1 MKTYIKFLINLF
13 NISLLKIFII
23 FFIII
28 LITNILEQIEFFKN
42 IDLSFFYLFFLS
54 LLNTPS
60 VLFEILPFIFLLGTQ
75 VFFIHLIDKNELQV
89 FKYSGLNN
97 IKIIKILGLYSFILG
112 IIMVI
117 FFYNGS
123 SILKNSYLLIKNNYS
138 DDNKYLAVITENG
151 LWIKDEINDNINE
164 SRRIDISNVFSSN
177 RLSLGN
183 SFESGESITL
193 GLNFKKEKVNVD
205 NKIDKIEEY
214 IDFKLASV
222 FRLDEEKNIPT
233 SSTLN
238 KKNSNIFGEFN
249 FKPTR
254 NISLGYNF
262 SLTDDLNTF
271 EYNSLIT
278 KIEFGNFITQFD
290 YLEERGAVGSTNI
303 IENTTKYNFDNQ
315 NSISFNTRRNRK
327 LDLTEYYDLV
337 YEYKNDCLVA
347 GVKYK
352 KNYYNDADIKP
363 VEELFFSI
371 TIVPLGTFSPDK
383 MALK

>member
-13 NISLLKIFII
+13 NISLLKIFIT

-151 LWIKDEINDNINE
+151 LWIKDEINDNINIINARQVNNE
-164 SRRIDISNVFSSN
+164 FLLNVSITKFNKDFDLVEVLQSEKVDITSKKWKIFNPIT
-177 RLSLGN
+177 LKGN
-183 SFESGESITL
+183 SQSTLNELILHSNFDLQKINSLFSNLSSLSIIDLITLRKSYMSLNYSVTDINSHLLKIVSYPVYLTLITIFSAIIMFNICYQKNTFYKITL
-193 GLNFKKEKVNVD
+193 GIFLSVIIYYINNFLSVLGTNEKLPV
-205 NKIDKIEEY
+205 
-214 IDFKLASV
+214 
-222 FRLDEEKNIPT
+222 
-233 SSTLN
+233 TL
-238 KKNSNIFGEFN
+238 SIFL
-249 FKPTR
+249 P
-254 NISLGYNF
+254 
-262 SLTDDLNTF
+262 
-271 EYNSLIT
+271 LI
-278 KIEFGNFITQFD
+278 ILSIINFI
-290 YLEERGAVGSTNI
+290 SI
-303 IENTTKYNFDNQ
+303 I
-315 NSISFNTRRNRK
+315 K
-327 LDLTEYYDLV
+327 LNE
-337 YEYKNDCLVA
+337 K
-347 GVKYK
+347 
-352 KNYYNDADIKP
+352 
-363 VEELFFSI
+363 
-371 TIVPLGTFSPDK
+371 
-383 MALK
+383 

>member
-13 NISLLKIFII
+13 NISLLKIFIT

-151 LWIKDEINDNINE
+151 LWIKDEINDNINIINARQVNNE
-164 SRRIDISNVFSSN
+164 FLLNVSITKFNKDFDLVEVLQSERVDITSKKWKIFNPIT
-177 RLSLGN
+177 LKGN
-183 SFESGESITL
+183 SQSNLNELILHSNFDLQKINSLFSNLSSLSIIDLITLRKSYMSLNYSVTDINSHLLKIVSYPLYLTLITIFSAIIMFNIGYQKNTFYKITL
-193 GLNFKKEKVNVD
+193 GIFLSVIIYYINNFLSVLGTNEK
-205 NKIDKIEEY
+205 
-214 IDFKLASV
+214 
-222 FRLDEEKNIPT
+222 IPV
-233 SSTLN
+233 TL
-238 KKNSNIFGEFN
+238 SIFL
-249 FKPTR
+249 P
-254 NISLGYNF
+254 
-262 SLTDDLNTF
+262 
-271 EYNSLIT
+271 LI
-278 KIEFGNFITQFD
+278 ILSIINFI
-290 YLEERGAVGSTNI
+290 SI
-303 IENTTKYNFDNQ
+303 I
-315 NSISFNTRRNRK
+315 K
-327 LDLTEYYDLV
+327 LNE
-337 YEYKNDCLVA
+337 K
-347 GVKYK
+347 
-352 KNYYNDADIKP
+352 
-363 VEELFFSI
+363 
-371 TIVPLGTFSPDK
+371 
-383 MALK
+383 

>member
-13 NISLLKIFII
+13 NISLLKIFIT

-60 VLFEILPFIFLLGTQ
+60 VLFEILPFIYLLGTQ

-151 LWIKDEINDNINE
+151 LWIKDEINDNINIINARQVNNE
-164 SRRIDISNVFSSN
+164 FLLNVSITKFNKDFDLVEVLQSERVDITSKKWKIFNPIT
-177 RLSLGN
+177 LKGN
-183 SFESGESITL
+183 SQSTLNELILHSNFDLQKINSLFSNLSSLSIIDLITLRKSYMSLNYSVTDINSHLLKIVSYPVYLTLITIFSAIIMFNIGYQKNTFYKITL
-193 GLNFKKEKVNVD
+193 GIFLSVIIYYINNFLSVLGTNEK
-205 NKIDKIEEY
+205 
-214 IDFKLASV
+214 
-222 FRLDEEKNIPT
+222 IPV
-233 SSTLN
+233 TL
-238 KKNSNIFGEFN
+238 SIFL
-249 FKPTR
+249 P
-254 NISLGYNF
+254 
-262 SLTDDLNTF
+262 
-271 EYNSLIT
+271 LI
-278 KIEFGNFITQFD
+278 ILSIINFI
-290 YLEERGAVGSTNI
+290 SI
-303 IENTTKYNFDNQ
+303 I
-315 NSISFNTRRNRK
+315 K
-327 LDLTEYYDLV
+327 LNE
-337 YEYKNDCLVA
+337 K
-347 GVKYK
+347 
-352 KNYYNDADIKP
+352 
-363 VEELFFSI
+363 
-371 TIVPLGTFSPDK
+371 
-383 MALK
+383 

>member
-13 NISLLKIFII
+13 NISLLKIFIT

-151 LWIKDEINDNINE
+151 LWIKDEINDNINIINARQVNNE
-164 SRRIDISNVFSSN
+164 FLLNVSITKFNKDFDLVEVLQSERVDITSKKWKIFNPIT
-177 RLSLGN
+177 LKGN
-183 SFESGESITL
+183 SQSTLNELILHSNFDLQKINSLFSNLSSLSIIDLITLRKSYMSLNYSVTDINSHLLKIVSYPLYLTLITIFSAIIMFNIGYQKNTFYKITL
-193 GLNFKKEKVNVD
+193 GIFLSVIIYYINNFLSVLGTNEK
-205 NKIDKIEEY
+205 
-214 IDFKLASV
+214 
-222 FRLDEEKNIPT
+222 IPV
-233 SSTLN
+233 TL
-238 KKNSNIFGEFN
+238 SIFL
-249 FKPTR
+249 P
-254 NISLGYNF
+254 
-262 SLTDDLNTF
+262 
-271 EYNSLIT
+271 LI
-278 KIEFGNFITQFD
+278 ILSIINFI
-290 YLEERGAVGSTNI
+290 SI
-303 IENTTKYNFDNQ
+303 I
-315 NSISFNTRRNRK
+315 K
-327 LDLTEYYDLV
+327 LNE
-337 YEYKNDCLVA
+337 K
-347 GVKYK
+347 
-352 KNYYNDADIKP
+352 
-363 VEELFFSI
+363 
-371 TIVPLGTFSPDK
+371 
-383 MALK
+383 

>member
-13 NISLLKIFII
+13 NISLLKIFIT
-23 FFIII
+23 FFVII

-151 LWIKDEINDNINE
+151 LWIKDEINDNINIINARQVNNE
-164 SRRIDISNVFSSN
+164 FLLNVSITKFNKDFDLVEVLQSERVDITSKKWKIFNPIT
-177 RLSLGN
+177 LKGN
-183 SFESGESITL
+183 SQSTLNELILHSNFDLQKINSLFSNLSSLSIIDLITLRKSYMSLNYSVTDINSHLLKIVSYPVYLTLITIFSAIIMFNIGYQKNTFFKITL
-193 GLNFKKEKVNVD
+193 GIFLSVIIYYINNFLSVLGTNEK
-205 NKIDKIEEY
+205 
-214 IDFKLASV
+214 
-222 FRLDEEKNIPT
+222 IPV
-233 SSTLN
+233 TL
-238 KKNSNIFGEFN
+238 SIFL
-249 FKPTR
+249 P
-254 NISLGYNF
+254 
-262 SLTDDLNTF
+262 
-271 EYNSLIT
+271 LI
-278 KIEFGNFITQFD
+278 ILSIINFI
-290 YLEERGAVGSTNI
+290 SI
-303 IENTTKYNFDNQ
+303 I
-315 NSISFNTRRNRK
+315 K
-327 LDLTEYYDLV
+327 LNE
-337 YEYKNDCLVA
+337 K
-347 GVKYK
+347 
-352 KNYYNDADIKP
+352 
-363 VEELFFSI
+363 
-371 TIVPLGTFSPDK
+371 
-383 MALK
+383 

>member
-13 NISLLKIFII
+13 NISLLKIFIT

-151 LWIKDEINDNINE
+151 LWIKDEINDNINIINARQVNNE
-164 SRRIDISNVFSSN
+164 FLLNVSITKFNKDFDLVEVLQSERVDITSKKWKIFNPIT
-177 RLSLGN
+177 LKGN
-183 SFESGESITL
+183 SQSTLNELILHSNFDLQKINSLFSNLSSLSIIDLITLRKSYMSLNYSVTDINSHLLKIVSYPVYLTLITIFSAIIMFNIGYQKNTFYKITL
-193 GLNFKKEKVNVD
+193 GIFLSVIIYYINNFLSVLGTNEK
-205 NKIDKIEEY
+205 
-214 IDFKLASV
+214 
-222 FRLDEEKNIPT
+222 IPV
-233 SSTLN
+233 TL
-238 KKNSNIFGEFN
+238 SIFF
-249 FKPTR
+249 P
-254 NISLGYNF
+254 
-262 SLTDDLNTF
+262 
-271 EYNSLIT
+271 LI
-278 KIEFGNFITQFD
+278 ILSIINFI
-290 YLEERGAVGSTNI
+290 SI
-303 IENTTKYNFDNQ
+303 I
-315 NSISFNTRRNRK
+315 K
-327 LDLTEYYDLV
+327 LNE
-337 YEYKNDCLVA
+337 K
-347 GVKYK
+347 
-352 KNYYNDADIKP
+352 
-363 VEELFFSI
+363 
-371 TIVPLGTFSPDK
+371 
-383 MALK
+383 